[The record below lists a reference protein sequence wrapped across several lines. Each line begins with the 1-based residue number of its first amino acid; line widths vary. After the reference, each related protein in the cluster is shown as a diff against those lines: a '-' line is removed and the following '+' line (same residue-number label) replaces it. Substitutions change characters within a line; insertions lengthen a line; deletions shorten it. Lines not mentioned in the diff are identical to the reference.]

1 MEHTLKKSLITVFK
15 KFIQH
20 LENGYCDNLSDEQ
33 YNEMLK
39 AFLVLNKI
47 EKEINDS
54 YEKMSTASEDE
65 INKLLE
71 EVGELQEILEH
82 QDFYLID
89 SKVEEIANG
98 MGINKIG
105 LDKKGLMLRYK

>member
-47 EKEINDS
+47 EKEINDGGNNTIS
-54 YEKMSTASEDE
+54 SRTWWAKCLNRFNSV
-65 INKLLE
+65 L
-71 EVGELQEILEH
+71 
-82 QDFYLID
+82 
-89 SKVEEIANG
+89 
-98 MGINKIG
+98 
-105 LDKKGLMLRYK
+105 